1 MSVTDAAVEL
11 PLPPLVRMNPIPP
24 PPADDDCAECPDV
37 QPGTACPVCDRP
49 MPALVHDVEETRT
62 PAPIWDTDPRGEA

>member
-1 MSVTDAAVEL
+1 VNE
-11 PLPPLVRMNPIPP
+11 
-24 PPADDDCAECPDV
+24 DDCAECPDV